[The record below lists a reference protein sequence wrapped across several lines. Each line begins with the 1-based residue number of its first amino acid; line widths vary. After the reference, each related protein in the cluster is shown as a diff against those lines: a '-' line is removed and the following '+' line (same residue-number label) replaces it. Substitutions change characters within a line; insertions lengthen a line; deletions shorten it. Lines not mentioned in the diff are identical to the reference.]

1 MSVISVSA
9 TADGLKSQSLER
21 IDNDYGYYDDQCSS
35 QTIGTSNNVY
45 NIKIKMMNYLS
56 DVDST
61 FAIFSSYEL
70 IKKVFIRYNT
80 TLPSSAPVER
90 LFSSAGLIETHR
102 RNSLTDSIF
111 EKLLLLKMNKL

>member
-1 MSVISVSA
+1 MDSKVKAWNELIMTTATMMTSVLHRPSV
-9 TADGLKSQSLER
+9 
-21 IDNDYGYYDDQCSS
+21 
-35 QTIGTSNNVY
+35 TSNNVY